1 MKFSCLC
8 MAACLICVTAVWI
21 PNTALLELVN
31 VNIVKWVE
39 GILGYSLMPRIC
51 MTTLDCSRFSMRL
64 GWYSTLPNFIPFE
77 SQPTY
82 FHKGP
87 AAICQECA
95 MRHRLHTWY
104 FTYILFCCF
113 SSFVNRS
120 SIIPTYR
127 EKATAHVGEVICS
140 QQGGQ
145 AELRFKLEPVGLTN
159 WCFEILFCATT
170 GVMNQPRNPRKVLTY
185 HCT

>member
-1 MKFSCLC
+1 
-8 MAACLICVTAVWI
+8 
-21 PNTALLELVN
+21 
-31 VNIVKWVE
+31 
-39 GILGYSLMPRIC
+39 MPKIY
-51 MTTLDCSRFSMRL
+51 MTTLYCSRFLMRL
-64 GWYSTLPNFIPFE
+64 GQYSTSPNFIPLK
-77 SQPTY
+77 SKPTCFY
-82 FHKGP
+82 EEP
-87 AAICQECA
+87 AAFCQECA
-95 MRHRLHTWY
+95 MCHRSHTGY
-104 FTYILFCCF
+104 FTYILFCCS

-185 HCT
+185 YCT

>member
-1 MKFSCLC
+1 MDREYSCHSS
-8 MAACLICVTAVWI
+8 
-21 PNTALLELVN
+21 LE
-31 VNIVKWVE
+31 
-39 GILGYSLMPRIC
+39 PRIC
-51 MTTLDCSRFSMRL
+51 MITLDCCRFSMRL
-64 GWYSTLPNFIPFE
+64 GQYSTSPNFIPLK
-77 SQPTY
+77 SKPTY
-82 FHKGP
+82 FCEGP
-87 AAICQECA
+87 ASICQECA
-95 MRHRLHTWY
+95 MHHRLHTWY
-104 FTYILFCCF
+104 FTYILFCCS

-159 WCFEILFCATT
+159 WRFEILFCATT